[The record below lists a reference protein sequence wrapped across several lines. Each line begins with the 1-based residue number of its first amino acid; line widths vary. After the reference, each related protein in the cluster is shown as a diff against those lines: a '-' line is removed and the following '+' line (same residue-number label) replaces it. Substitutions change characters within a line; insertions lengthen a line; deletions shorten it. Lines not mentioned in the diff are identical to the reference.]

1 MNPKWH
7 VEFDI
12 RAAKELRKLAPE
24 VRKKI
29 LLFLKE
35 KIETDL
41 DPRRFGKALLANLAG
56 LWRYR
61 IEDYRIICMIQDD
74 RLVVLALKIS
84 HRRDIYR

>member
-1 MNPKWH
+1 MNRTWH
-7 VEFDI
+7 VEFDV

-35 KIETDL
+35 KIESDL
-41 DPRRFGKALLANLAG
+41 DPRRFGKALRANLAG

-61 IEDYRIICMIQDD
+61 VEDYRIICMIQDD
-74 RLVVLALKIS
+74 RLVVLALKIG

>member
-1 MNPKWH
+1 MNPKWR
-7 VEFDI
+7 VEFDV

-24 VRKKI
+24 FRKKI
-29 LLFLKE
+29 LLFLKK

-41 DPRRFGKALLANLAG
+41 DPRRFGKALQANLAG

-61 IEDYRIICMIQDD
+61 VEDYRIICMIQDD
-74 RLVVLALKIS
+74 RLVVLALRIG